1 MSRTLALP
9 ALLITILAGSAW
21 WLVFG
26 SGMGSADSLLAG
38 QVLLAGL
45 VGGAAVALS
54 PGALLVLA
62 PLAAVVADSVRGD
75 ARASGT
81 FRRRAVRGVGFMAG
95 FAAAFVV
102 VISGAP
108 GAVADL
114 VYRSARVID
123 LGAGAVLLLYGVGAV
138 ARPAWG
144 SRSVGGRRHRRRWIG
159 PARCG
164 VLGSVVGLLLAHKLD
179 PLYDS
184 VFFLTGNGVAAS
196 HAPLTVAAFT
206 LGLSLVVLS
215 LTGLALMPA
224 GHPMVGGWI
233 SGGLSVAGGLA
244 TAVLGAAV
252 LAGRFSAIRS
262 MLLS

>member
-1 MSRTLALP
+1 MSRALALP
-9 ALLITILAGSAW
+9 AFLILILAATAW

-26 SGMGSADSLLAG
+26 SGTGPADSVLAG
-38 QVLLAGL
+38 KVLLAGI

-54 PGALLVLA
+54 RGALLVLA
-62 PLAAVVADSVRGD
+62 PLTAVVAGSVRGHVGGSEAFRLRA
-75 ARASGT
+75 ARGA
-81 FRRRAVRGVGFMAG
+81 GFMAG

-102 VISGAP
+102 AISGAP
-108 GAVADL
+108 GAVAD
-114 VYRSARVID
+114 VVSRSDRVID
-123 LGAGAVLLLYGVGAV
+123 PVAGAVLLVYGIGAV
-138 ARPAWG
+138 LRPAQ
-144 SRSVGGRRHRRRWIG
+144 RFRNTGGPRRRWIA

-164 VLGSVVGLLLAHKLD
+164 VLGFVAGLLLAHELD

-196 HAPLTVAAFT
+196 HAPLTVAAFA

-224 GHPMVGGWI
+224 GHPVVGRWI
-233 SGGLSVAGGLA
+233 SGGLGVAGGLV
-244 TAVLGAAV
+244 TVMVGAAAV
-252 LAGRFSAIRS
+252 AGRSSPIRV